1 MLYRILSNLSVG
13 KGILRE
19 GSISRLGGIKAENL
33 ALLLARGAIAPVAP
47 PPLAILP
54 GWQHRAVRLAE
65 IGIADA
71 LGVLEGDVG
80 CIAAHL
86 GVSEDLVR
94 RWQTSLEQWLVAPA
108 KPG

>member
-19 GSISRLGGIKAENL
+19 GSISRLGSLKPRVL
-33 ALLLARGAIAPVAP
+33 AILLDRGVIAPVAA
-47 PPLAILP
+47 PPLAVLP

-65 IGIADA
+65 IGVTGADH
-71 LGVLEGDVG
+71 VLEGDVG
-80 CIAAHL
+80 RIAAHL
-86 GVSEDLVR
+86 AVSEELVR

-108 KPG
+108 KQG